1 VTAVHISLEVSAV
14 AGCLY
19 WFVSAALYL
28 RARGSVPDLAGV
40 EPRPGSEYP
49 LVSLVV
55 PARNE
60 EHTLEAA
67 LESRLG
73 DDYPHLEVVL
83 VEDRSTDATP
93 ALVDRIAARLSN
105 VRALHLTELPQGW
118 LGKVN
123 ALDRG
128 ARYAEGDW
136 LLFSD
141 ADVHFEPGTLR
152 RCVTWAEARRLDHL
166 VVFPRILSKGFWLSA
181 VISDFARI
189 LLTFGRVWG
198 VEDPRS
204 SAFVGIGAFNL
215 VRRSAWEATEGFAW
229 LRLEPADDLGLGM
242 LMKQTGYRSGVLRS
256 GGLMTVEWYPTL
268 GAMVVGAEK
277 ASFSLCNYS
286 LTRTLLSGFV
296 LLMLELGPLIA
307 LLPLGATWLPF
318 LGLAAIL
325 VAWACS
331 LSINRWVGL
340 PLLPALFVFVGGV
353 LQFWMIVRA
362 GVLGAWRG
370 GIVWRGTFYPLSV
383 LREGRRVRFP

>member
-1 VTAVHISLEVSAV
+1 VTAAHTFLEISAV

-28 RARGSVPDLAGV
+28 RARRSIPDLTEV

-60 EHTLEAA
+60 ENTLEAA
-67 LESRLG
+67 LESRLV

-83 VEDRSTDATP
+83 VDDRSTDGTP
-93 ALVDRIAARLSN
+93 ALVDRIEGRHSN
-105 VRALHLTELPQGW
+105 VRALHLTELAQGW
-118 LGKVN
+118 LGKLN

-128 ARYAEGDW
+128 ARLARGDW

-141 ADVHFEPGTLR
+141 ADVHFEAGTLR
-152 RCVTWAEARRLDHL
+152 RCVTWAETRRLDHL
-166 VVFPRILSKGFWLSA
+166 AVFPRILSNSFWLSA
-181 VISDFARI
+181 VLSDFARI
-189 LLTFGRVWG
+189 LLTFGRVWE
-198 VEDPRS
+198 VEDPES
-204 SAFVGIGAFNL
+204 SAFIGIGAFNL
-215 VRRSAWEATEGFAW
+215 VRRSAWEGTAGFAW
-229 LRLEPADDLGLGM
+229 LRLEPADDMGLGM
-242 LMKQTGYRSGVLRS
+242 LMKENGYRSGVLGS
-256 GGLMTVEWYPTL
+256 GGLLTVEWYPTL

-286 LTRTLLSGFV
+286 LPRAVISGFV

-307 LLPLGATWLPF
+307 LLPLGAAGLPF
-318 LGLAAIL
+318 LGLAAVL

-340 PLLPALFVFVGGV
+340 PLLPALFVFGGGL
-353 LQFWMIVRA
+353 LQAWMIVRA

-370 GIVWRGTFYPLSV
+370 GIIWRGTFYPLSV
-383 LREGRRVRFP
+383 LREGRRVRIP